1 MWTSEVGQR
10 QREHVYA
17 AEMRAGVGVL
27 GIYRHGAFF
36 GLSIGLGAVAAESKA
51 VLAFPSR
58 SVSFDIYIYSD
69 RYTCTCTCACTCTC
83 TCACAC
89 ACACKMFYMCM
100 CMYLEVSSS
109 LQLQVVS

>member
-1 MWTSEVGQR
+1 VWTSEVGQR

-69 RYTCTCTCACTCTC
+69 RYMHMC
-83 TCACAC
+83 
-89 ACACKMFYMCM
+89 MHMYMHMCM
-100 CMYLEVSSS
+100 CMCMCPLSASAPARTLS
-109 LQLQVVS
+109 RARLIPTGL